1 MERKLLQIAVAF
13 AGLVGVG
20 FGLAGV
26 VFGTAF
32 VDIFDDGAIDSSV
45 RFFKGMLLA
54 IGLIYWS
61 CIPDIERR
69 GERFSLVTFILVCGA
84 ASRLMAVIGHGVATL
99 GILVSL
105 IGGIDPGAAVVAVA
119 TPRRASRAARC
130 VHLNETRRRL
140 DFLLRWRA
148 GDRLSRAVR
157 LRDFHRTRSAARR
170 SDPYFSQAR
179 RAELFVRTSCL
190 GHEAHAVAATR

>member
-1 MERKLLQIAVAF
+1 MRGPTPRRRGFGPAGGSSPRMTKRKGNHAMERKLLQIAVAF
-13 AGLVGVG
+13 AGLVGVS

-32 VDIFDDGAIDSSV
+32 TDIFDDGAIDSSV

-69 GERFSLVTFILVCGA
+69 GERISLVTFILVCGA

-99 GILVSL
+99 GILISL
-105 IGGIDPGAAVVAVA
+105 IAGLILVPLLWLWQRHVAQAAQRGAY
-119 TPRRASRAARC
+119 T
-130 VHLNETRRRL
+130 
-140 DFLLRWRA
+140 
-148 GDRLSRAVR
+148 
-157 LRDFHRTRSAARR
+157 
-170 SDPYFSQAR
+170 
-179 RAELFVRTSCL
+179 
-190 GHEAHAVAATR
+190 

>member
-32 VDIFDDGAIDSSV
+32 TDIFDDGAIDSSV

-69 GERFSLVTFILVCGA
+69 GERMSLVTFILVCGA
-84 ASRLMAVIGHGVATL
+84 ASRLMAVIGHGRGESRHPAQPDRGL
-99 GILVSL
+99 
-105 IGGIDPGAAVVAVA
+105 DPGAAAVAVA
-119 TPRRASRAARC
+119 APRRRGRATRR
-130 VHLNETRRRL
+130 VHLNETRRHL
-140 DFLLRWRA
+140 DISIASAR
-148 GDRLSRAVR
+148 S
-157 LRDFHRTRSAARR
+157 RSAISRCTPMRCSPGAICSPAIR
-170 SDPYFSQAR
+170 STFFANR
-179 RAELFVRTSCL
+179 MHRVIRESCVPD
-190 GHEAHAVAATR
+190 AVWCS

>member
-69 GERFSLVTFILVCGA
+69 GERMSLVTFILVCGA

-99 GILVSL
+99 GILHQPDRGL
-105 IGGIDPGAAVVAVA
+105 DPGAAIVAVA
-119 TPRRASRAARC
+119 TPRRRKPR
-130 VHLNETRRRL
+130 N
-140 DFLLRWRA
+140 
-148 GDRLSRAVR
+148 AVR
-157 LRDFHRTRSAARR
+157 T
-170 SDPYFSQAR
+170 P
-179 RAELFVRTSCL
+179 E
-190 GHEAHAVAATR
+190 

>member
-26 VFGTAF
+26 VIGTAF

-45 RFFKGMLLA
+45 RFYKGMLLA

-69 GERFSLVTFILVCGA
+69 GERMTLVTFILVCGA
-84 ASRLMAVIGHGVATL
+84 ASRLMAVIGHGFTTL
-99 GILVSL
+99 GILLSL
-105 IGGIDPGAAVVAVA
+105 IAGLILVP
-119 TPRRASRAARC
+119 
-130 VHLNETRRRL
+130 
-140 DFLLRWRA
+140 LLWLWQRHIA
-148 GDRLSRAVR
+148 E
-157 LRDFHRTRSAARR
+157 AARR
-170 SDPYFSQAR
+170 
-179 RAELFVRTSCL
+179 
-190 GHEAHAVAATR
+190 EAFT